1 MKGVPG
7 TVLQINVS
15 RGGIP
20 KKEISAALVTGRGI
34 TGDDWRNKRY
44 HGGPRQALLLLAAE
58 VLEQLQAAGFP
69 VFPGA
74 LGENLTT
81 RGLDCRAFRA
91 GQRYRAGEVLLELTK
106 PRTPCRTLDPYGPGI
121 QQALYDARVKAGD
134 PESPVWGFGGFYAA
148 VLEPGRIVAGDR
160 IELTGAA
167 A

>member
-1 MKGVPG
+1 MEVSG

-20 KKEISAALVTGRGI
+20 KKEISEALVTVRGV

-44 HGGPRQALLLLAAE
+44 HGGPRQALLLIANEA
-58 VLEQLQAAGFP
+58 LEQLRAAGFP

-81 RGLDCRAFRA
+81 RGLDCRTFLA

-106 PRTPCRTLDPYGPGI
+106 PRVPCRTLDAYGPGI
-121 QQALYDARVKAGD
+121 QAALYDQRVKAGD
-134 PESPVWGFGGFYAA
+134 TASPVWGFGGFYAA
-148 VLEPGRIVAGDR
+148 VLEPGRIRPGDPIEKAG
-160 IELTGAA
+160 ESA
-167 A
+167 